1 MNMLHLSAE
10 RLAALAGE
18 EPTSAEAAHLARCQ
32 ACAAERA
39 AHGEIVRMA
48 LEVAQPGDA
57 LALPLTR
64 WDSLAAELRREGLIL
79 PQSRDGS
86 PRERKPGATARHRGW
101 RARWMSR
108 STLRVAAALLLVAG
122 GMMVGRASAGESAF
136 PLLSSSGGGVPTT
149 RPNPTGEAVSSPA
162 STDLASAFAS
172 PAEAL
177 EAQRAAE
184 ATYQQAS
191 AFLAQFDTTTVSDS
205 PDAYRVRLAALDRA
219 GRTMREA
226 LQDAPF
232 DPVINGYYLATLG
245 QREATLRQLST
256 SLPGEARITSF

>member
-10 RLAALAGE
+10 RLAALASETPTVHE
-18 EPTSAEAAHLARCQ
+18 EAHLARCGS
-32 ACAAERA
+32 CASERA
-39 AHGEIVRMA
+39 AHRELVQLASARATQGE
-48 LEVAQPGDA
+48 P

-64 WDSLAAELRREGLIL
+64 WDSLAAELKLQGIIVPGVRDAGL
-79 PQSRDGS
+79 
-86 PRERKPGATARHRGW
+86 PGARKAGAAARHRSW

-108 STLRVAAALLLVAG
+108 STLRVAAGLLLVAG
-122 GMMVGRASAGESAF
+122 GMMAGRVSAGES
-136 PLLSSSGGGVPTT
+136 PLPQRSSGGGTPAT
-149 RPNPTGEAVSSPA
+149 RPNPVGERAAPLTSDEITA
-162 STDLASAFAS
+162 AFAS

-184 ATYQQAS
+184 LTYQQAS
-191 AFLAQFDTTTVSDS
+191 AFLAQFDSAALGDTPDS
-205 PDAYRVRLAALDRA
+205 YRIRLAALDRV

-256 SLPGEARITSF
+256 SLPGESRITSF